1 MSTPSGTVDPKKEE
15 NKSSDWSGIWVIA
28 LPFIIT
34 AICAIIVYFSGYF
47 AKDSSKDSRFSEYN
61 AQYESDNRFPPHDYD
76 RDGGGYYM
84 YYPYL

>member
-1 MSTPSGTVDPKKEE
+1 MSTPSGTIDPKKEE
-15 NKSSDWSGIWVIA
+15 NKSSDWSGIWVVA

-47 AKDSSKDSRFSEYN
+47 AKDSSKDSSPNSSPEL
-61 AQYESDNRFPPHDYD
+61 PPPS
-76 RDGGGYYM
+76 GGFYM